1 MEEWQF
7 VVWQLWSLVIMAVA
21 VYYAIFISA
30 IRPSP
35 AELTW
40 FEVVVGFVLVGTG
53 FVAFVVVLP
62 GSKLLA
68 IMSLAW
74 AVAIGGGP
82 MIVGQ
87 VVKHKIQRH
96 DSRSTLEAIGR
107 WLGLGNADATG
118 EVAERDR

>member
-7 VVWQLWSLVIMAVA
+7 VVWQLWSLVIKAVA

-30 IRPSP
+30 IRPRP